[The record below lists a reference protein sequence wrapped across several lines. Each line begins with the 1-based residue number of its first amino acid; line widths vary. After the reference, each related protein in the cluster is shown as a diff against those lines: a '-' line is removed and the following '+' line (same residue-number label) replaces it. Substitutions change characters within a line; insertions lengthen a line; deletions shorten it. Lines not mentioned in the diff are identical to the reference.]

1 MSKLS
6 PEKMTNVAIEDYKNG
21 LISLRELANTLQ
33 YAERLVA
40 ATDAI
45 DALDF
50 DGLEY
55 IAAYVGDVKTLMT
68 EELFANS
75 VPAFN

>member
-1 MSKLS
+1 MSNLS
-6 PEKMTNVAIEDYKNG
+6 PEKMTNLAIEDYKNG
-21 LISLRELANTLQ
+21 LISLRDLANTLQ

-45 DALDF
+45 DALDI

-55 IAAYVGDVKTLMT
+55 IAAYVGDAKTLMAK
-68 EELFANS
+68 ELFSNS

>member
-1 MSKLS
+1 MSK
-6 PEKMTNVAIEDYKNG
+6 PCPYKMTNLAIEDYKNG
-21 LISLRELANTLQ
+21 LIKLRELANTLQ
-33 YAERLVA
+33 HA
-40 ATDAI
+40 ARMLDAADAI
-45 DALDF
+45 NALDA

-55 IAAYVGDVKTLMT
+55 ITAYIGDAKTLMA

>member
-1 MSKLS
+1 MSK
-6 PEKMTNVAIEDYKNG
+6 PCPYKMTTVAIEDYKNG
-21 LISLRELANTLQ
+21 LISLRELANSIQ

-55 IAAYVGDVKTLMT
+55 IAAYVGDAKTLMT

>member
-1 MSKLS
+1 MPKLC
-6 PEKMTNVAIEDYKNG
+6 PHKMTNLAIEDYKNG
-21 LISLRELANTLQ
+21 LINLRDLANTLQ

-45 DALDF
+45 DALDI

-55 IAAYVGDVKTLMT
+55 IAAYIGDAKTLMA